1 MADNRERSGGQVAMN
16 VGRLGKA
23 IASIAKGASSGGL
36 KGAVVA
42 AAKEFAPELIKIG
55 IGTLII
61 LIVMPMIVISALP
74 NIFFGYDSSATP
86 DISTMTSKAAIIGGT
101 YFNLEQFEDTEID
114 SVVTRLASDYTERGK
129 EIEQIVVNNNF
140 TEDDLLWFIA
150 ITSVANNQDL
160 NTMSTGGVQQMD
172 AARLQYDARLR
183 GKVLTVTISKI
194 EPEIWMT
201 QLGFSDEARVWAT
214 SLYETLSES
223 GALERYA
230 DLYEAYRPDYGGESG
245 YTGGY
250 THGDSYDNEID
261 ISEFVNP
268 YVKNN
273 VDLAIY
279 ARQAWENNWGYVWGT
294 FGSVLTQSLFE
305 YKLVQYPDGV
315 GNYEEFI
322 RTHWLGR
329 RTTDCIGLIKGY
341 GWLDPYSCT
350 IKYGTNG
357 MPDYSADYM
366 HNVAVEGGFDHGPIS
381 TMPEIPGLGLWHDGH
396 AGVYIGGGYAVEA
409 IGTQF
414 GVVRTKIA
422 GRGWKEWYKI
432 PFISYGDE
440 TVVVFDD

>member
-1 MADNRERSGGQVAMN
+1 MADNNGRSGGQIAMN
-16 VGRLGKA
+16 MARFGKA
-23 IASIAKGASSGGL
+23 IANIAKAATSGGL
-36 KGAVVA
+36 QGAAVA
-42 AAKEFAPELIKIG
+42 AAKEFAPELIKIA
-55 IGTLII
+55 IGALIL
-61 LIVMPMIVISALP
+61 LIVLPMIVISALP

-86 DISTMTSKAAIIGGT
+86 DISSMTNKAAIISGT

-160 NTMSTGGVQQMD
+160 NNMTAGGVQQMD
-172 AARLQYDARLR
+172 AARLQYDAMLR

-201 QLGFSDEARVWAT
+201 QLGFNDEARIWAT

-223 GALERYA
+223 DALERYA
-230 DLYEAYRPDYGGESG
+230 DLYEEYRPDYSGDSG
-245 YTGGY
+245 YTGGF
-250 THGDSYDNEID
+250 THGDSYDNDID

-305 YKLVQYPDGV
+305 YKLEQYPDGV

-329 RTTDCIGLIKGY
+329 RTTDCVGLIKGY
-341 GWLDPYSCT
+341 GWLDPYTCT

-366 HNVAVEGGFDHGPIS
+366 HNAAVEGGFDHGPIS

-414 GVVRTKIA
+414 GVVRTEIA
-422 GRGWKEWYKI
+422 GRGWKEWYVI
-432 PFISYGDE
+432 PFINYDVDSVE
-440 TVVVFDD
+440 VVDD

>member
-1 MADNRERSGGQVAMN
+1 
-16 VGRLGKA
+16 
-23 IASIAKGASSGGL
+23 
-36 KGAVVA
+36 
-42 AAKEFAPELIKIG
+42 
-55 IGTLII
+55 
-61 LIVMPMIVISALP
+61 
-74 NIFFGYDSSATP
+74 
-86 DISTMTSKAAIIGGT
+86 MTSKAAIIGGT

-140 TEDDLLWFIA
+140 TDDDLLWFIA

-160 NTMSTGGVQQMD
+160 NTMSTGGVQQMS

-230 DLYEAYRPDYGGESG
+230 DLYEVYRPDYGGESG

-294 FGSVLTQSLFE
+294 FGSILTQSLFE
-305 YKLVQYPDGV
+305 YKLEQYPDGV

-322 RTHWLGR
+322 RTYWLGR
-329 RTTDCIGLIKGY
+329 RTTDCVGLIKGY

-366 HNVAVEGGFDHGPIS
+366 HNAAVEGGFDHGPIS

-396 AGVYIGGGYAVEA
+396 AGVYIGDGYAVEA

-414 GVVRTKIA
+414 GVVRTEIA

-432 PFISYGDE
+432 PFISYDDE
-440 TVVVFDD
+440 SVVVFDD

>member
-1 MADNRERSGGQVAMN
+1 MADNNGRSGGQIAMN
-16 VGRLGKA
+16 MARLGKA
-23 IASIAKGASSGGL
+23 IANIAKAAASGGL
-36 KGAVVA
+36 QGAAVA
-42 AAKEFAPELIKIG
+42 AAKEFAPELIKIA
-55 IGTLII
+55 IGALIL
-61 LIVMPMIVISALP
+61 LIVLPMIVISALP

-86 DISTMTSKAAIIGGT
+86 DISSMTNKAAIISGT

-160 NTMSTGGVQQMD
+160 NNMTVGGVQQMD

-194 EPEIWMT
+194 EPKIWMT
-201 QLGFSDEARVWAT
+201 QLGFNDEARIWAT
-214 SLYETLSES
+214 SLHETLSES
-223 GALERYA
+223 DALERYA
-230 DLYEAYRPDYGGESG
+230 DLYEEYRLDYSGDSG
-245 YTGGY
+245 YTGGF
-250 THGDSYDNEID
+250 THGDSYDNDID

-268 YVKNN
+268 YLKNN

-305 YKLVQYPDGV
+305 YKLEQYPDGV

-329 RTTDCIGLIKGY
+329 RTTDCVGLIKGY
-341 GWLDPYSCT
+341 GWLDPYTCT

-366 HNVAVEGGFDHGPIS
+366 HNAAVEGGFDHGPIS

-414 GVVRTKIA
+414 GVVRTEIA
-422 GRGWKEWYKI
+422 GRGWKEWYMI
-432 PFISYGDE
+432 PFINYDVDSVE
-440 TVVVFDD
+440 VVDD